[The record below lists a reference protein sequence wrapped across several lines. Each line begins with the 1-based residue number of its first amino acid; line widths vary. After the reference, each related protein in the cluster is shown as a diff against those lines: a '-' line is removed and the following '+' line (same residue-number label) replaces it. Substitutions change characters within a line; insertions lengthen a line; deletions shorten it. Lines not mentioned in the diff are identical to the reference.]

1 MGRILLQTGEYT
13 TIPYSFDNLGI
24 QVYSIEELCYV
35 LRENAFLLDREI
47 LDKRLVKWI
56 GEELKLSD
64 LSAMLAPLL
73 HNGTSV
79 GAFVRVI
86 LSYVG
91 IYDEN
96 EVGRIEELFLQ
107 GMGLNAYEKLK
118 TRIDYMVESG
128 KYTPAIIEYDALMDR
143 LPEGEKA
150 LRARILHNKGTALCG
165 LFLFEEA
172 APHFEE
178 AYEMDGDR
186 ESFIAYLAAK
196 RLAMKEGDYISFAAG
211 LSDRYE
217 DTLELER
224 RVETL
229 QAQWEQSEEKQILIR
244 RAFYKDE
251 GNVEYYTETD
261 RMVQELKNR
270 YRENV
275 NGK

>member
-13 TIPYSFDNLGI
+13 TIPYNFDNLGI
-24 QVYSIEELCYV
+24 RVYSIEELCYV
-35 LRENAFLLDREI
+35 LRENAILLDREI

-56 GEELKLSD
+56 GEELKLPE

-91 IYDEN
+91 LYDEN
-96 EVGRIEELFLQ
+96 EVGRIEELFFQ

-118 TRIDYMVESG
+118 TRIDHMVENG
-128 KYTPAIIEYDALMDR
+128 HYTPAIIEYDALMDR

-150 LRARILHNKGTALCG
+150 LRAGILHNKGTALCG

-172 APHFEE
+172 ALHFEE
-178 AYEMDGDR
+178 AYELDGDR

-196 RLAMKEGDYISFAAG
+196 RLAMKEGDYIAFAAG
-211 LSDRYE
+211 LADCYE

-224 RVETL
+224 RMEAL
-229 QAQWEQSEEKQILIR
+229 QAQWEQSEEKQFLIG
-244 RAFYKDE
+244 RALFKDE

-261 RMVQELKNR
+261 RLVQDLKNR

-275 NGK
+275 NG

>member
-24 QVYSIEELCYV
+24 RVYSIEELCYV

-56 GEELKLSD
+56 GEDLKLPE
-64 LSAMLAPLL
+64 LAAMLEPLL
-73 HNGTSV
+73 YNKTSV
-79 GAFVRVI
+79 GAFVRVL

-91 IYDEN
+91 LYDEN
-96 EVGRIEELFLQ
+96 EVARIEELFYQ

-118 TRIDYMVESG
+118 TRIDYMVESH
-128 KYTPAIIEYDALMDR
+128 KYTPAVMEYDALLAR
-143 LPEGEKA
+143 LPEGEKV
-150 LRARILHNKGTALCG
+150 LRAKILHNKGTALCG

-172 APHFEE
+172 AIHFEE
-178 AYEMDGDR
+178 AYGLDEDR
-186 ESFIAYLAAK
+186 DTFISYLAAK
-196 RLAMKEGDYISFAAG
+196 RLAMKEGDYISFIAG

-224 RVETL
+224 RMEAL
-229 QAQWEQSEEKQILIR
+229 QAQWEQSEEKLFLDR
-244 RAFYKDE
+244 RGMLKEE
-251 GNVEYYTETD
+251 GDVAYYTETD

-275 NGK
+275 NG